1 MKRILLYSIAFK
13 IKMHDKITIYRVQI
27 KIKNR
32 QRLHKITQRVR
43 YVNNALKHSY
53 FYAVS

>member
-27 KIKNR
+27 KIKNK
-32 QRLHKITQRVR
+32 QRLHKITHRVI
-43 YVNNALKHSY
+43 YVNNALKHSS
-53 FYAVS
+53 F